1 MNINNI
7 KTTLKDILENI
18 DNKNFEK
25 ALSILN
31 NSSNIKEDQNLTN
44 KLFSII
50 YFKKKDWKKSIE
62 FYHKRIPFED
72 NKYGIL
78 NNIGVALFNLGKIT
92 ESINTFKKS
101 INENSKCD
109 LAYDNLGLSYKEIGF
124 YEKSL
129 DCFVNALK
137 INKNNVSAKENLLS
151 IFNVIKPQNIN
162 LHPIIECNIRI
173 SKIIKNNKSEKNNSN
188 KEIKK
193 FLSEAENII
202 SSYDMGFDIKE
213 TQIFRKN
220 SVNLNCD
227 RHFKIFNEFKII
239 PKYCFNCYKVQIEL
253 NNVVDLIK
261 LFFLFDNIDLKNNNI
276 RKCIVETRANV
287 KSNYKGYIYC
297 DGLSEAKDIFK
308 ITTKYISKLDLINHK
323 IFIKHGCSE
332 YAEAYPKYKEINLNN
347 EKQKMEYD
355 NSWMKKEK
363 IVDDRIIV
371 RKSDDEKKFSE
382 TLKGINLH
390 DIVIIKNWLNY
401 AKIIGDNSYK
411 EIYEKNINNNFLNNL
426 LINQL
431 DFRRKELLN

>member
-1 MNINNI
+1 MKINNI
-7 KTTLKDILENI
+7 KKILKEILENI

-25 ALSILN
+25 ALSILK

-44 KLFSII
+44 KLFSTI

-62 FYHKRIPFED
+62 FYLKRIPLED

-92 ESINTFKKS
+92 ESIKNFKNS
-101 INENSKCD
+101 IYENNKFD
-109 LAYDNLGLSYKEIGF
+109 LAYDNLGISYKEIGF

-151 IFNVIKPQNIN
+151 MFNVIKPQNIN
-162 LHPIIECNIRI
+162 LHPIVECNIRI
-173 SKIIKNNKSEKNNSN
+173 GKIIKNNKPDKNKSN

-193 FLSEAENII
+193 ILGEAENII
-202 SSYDMGFDIKE
+202 SSYDMSFDIKE

-220 SVNLNCD
+220 SLNLNCD
-227 RHFKIFNEFKII
+227 RHFKVFNEFKII
-239 PKYCFNCYKVQIEL
+239 PKYCFNCYKIQIEL
-253 NNVVDLIK
+253 VNVVDLIK
-261 LFFLFDNIDLKNNNI
+261 LYFLFDNINLKNNNI
-276 RKCIVETRANV
+276 RKCIVETRDNV
-287 KSNYKGYIYC
+287 KVNYKGYIYC
-297 DGLSEAKDIFK
+297 DGLNEAKDIFE
-308 ITTKYISKLDLINHK
+308 ITTKYVSKLDLINHR

-332 YAEAYPKYKEINLNN
+332 YAEAYPKYKEINLKDTQQEMKYNN
-347 EKQKMEYD
+347 
-355 NSWMKKEK
+355 NWMKKEK
-363 IVDDRIIV
+363 IVDDRTII
-371 RKSDDEKKFSE
+371 RKGEDEKKFSE

-401 AKIIGDNSYK
+401 AKIIGDSSYK
-411 EIYEKNINNNFLNNL
+411 EIYEKNINKNFLNNL

-431 DFRRKELLN
+431 DFRKKEFLN